1 MLTGRNTAIVW
12 LGAGLLLAGCSSGQP
27 TALASQPPTPAPP
40 AAPQL
45 SADEQAAVKQDN
57 VVVLFQPGSDQITPQ
72 AARQLDVA
80 ARLFRDVRP
89 VVMFAIGY
97 SDTNGT
103 EFGNLV
109 LAGRRAR
116 AVKQAL
122 VERGIPA
129 DRLLIQALG
138 ESELANTAQPLSPEN
153 RRALVKW
160 RMS

>member
-1 MLTGRNTAIVW
+1 MAV
-12 LGAGLLLAGCSSGQP
+12 AGP
-27 TALASQPPTPAPP
+27 TEPAPVV
-40 AAPQL
+40 AAASASTPPL
-45 SADEQAAVKQDN
+45 SAEELAAVKQDN
-57 VVVLFQPGSDQITPQ
+57 LVVLFASGSDQISPD
-72 AARQLDVA
+72 AARQLDTA

-97 SDTNGT
+97 SDANGD
-103 EFGNLV
+103 EFDNLV

-122 VERGIPA
+122 VSRGIPA
-129 DRLLIQALG
+129 DRLLIQSFG
-138 ESELANTAQPLSPEN
+138 ESELANTNQPLSPEN